1 MVWWRSNPYFL
12 CMKIV
17 QGGAVLLIL
26 LIGVGV
32 WFFLSPKEEKTVS
45 LEKNENTVLPP
56 ENGSSEEILQKPSMV
71 RSIKEAMETGGQ
83 MRCTYTSGEGT
94 AAVTSTVLVAG
105 EQFYTQVV
113 TSGVTTSALYD
124 GKTQY
129 VWTNGSTEGMKMTK
143 ACLEDLQASVPQDTT
158 SQQAPS
164 DYQGM
169 LETALNVQCVPIE
182 TNPLETILPKE
193 VVFSDQCA
201 MMEQGKKMMEQYQ
214 DKIPADMSKSF
225 PVQY

>member
-1 MVWWRSNPYFL
+1 
-12 CMKIV
+12 MKIV
-17 QGGAVLLIL
+17 QGGVVLLIFV
-26 LIGVGV
+26 IGAAV
-32 WFFLSPKEEKTVS
+32 WFFLSPKEEEITS
-45 LEKNENTVLPP
+45 LVNNESAAAPSSGNETP
-56 ENGSSEEILQKPSMV
+56 EEALQKPSMI
-71 RSIKEAMETGGQ
+71 RTIKEAMEMGGQ

-143 ACLEDLQASVPQDTT
+143 ACLENFQSSIPQDTA
-158 SQQAPS
+158 SKQVPA
-164 DYQGM
+164 DYRDM
-169 LETALNVQCVPIE
+169 LETALNVQCAPIE
-182 TNPLETILPKE
+182 TNPLETILPKD

-201 MMEQGKKMMEQYQ
+201 MMEQSKKMMEQYKE
-214 DKIPADMSKSF
+214 KIPADMSKSF